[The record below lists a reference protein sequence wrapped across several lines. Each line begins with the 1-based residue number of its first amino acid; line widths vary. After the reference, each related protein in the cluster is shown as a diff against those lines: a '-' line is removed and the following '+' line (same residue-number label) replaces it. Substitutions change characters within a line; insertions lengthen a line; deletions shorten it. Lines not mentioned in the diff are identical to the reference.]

1 MSNSASPIIE
11 RATSDD
17 LEGIV
22 RVYEDDSA
30 GGHGDRWSVETEPR
44 YRATFARMAANP
56 EYALFV
62 ARVDAQIVGT
72 FLLHFND
79 TLVGIGGR
87 ACRLHSVAVLA
98 AWRGRGVGAAML
110 RRAEAEAKAGGAVS
124 LMLTS
129 SRQRED
135 AHRFYL
141 REGYIERYRAFS
153 KRL

>member
-1 MSNSASPIIE
+1 MSNASAILIE
-11 RATSDD
+11 RATPAD
-17 LEGIV
+17 LEAIV
-22 RVYEDDSA
+22 RVYEEDTD
-30 GGHGDRWSVETEPR
+30 GGHGDHWSEETGPR
-44 YRATFARMAANP
+44 YRATFERLAANP
-56 EYALFV
+56 DYALFV
-62 ARVDAQIVGT
+62 ARADGAVVGT

-87 ACRLHSVAVLA
+87 GCRLHSVAVLND
-98 AWRGRGVGAAML
+98 WRGRGIGAAML

-129 SRQRED
+129 SRQREA